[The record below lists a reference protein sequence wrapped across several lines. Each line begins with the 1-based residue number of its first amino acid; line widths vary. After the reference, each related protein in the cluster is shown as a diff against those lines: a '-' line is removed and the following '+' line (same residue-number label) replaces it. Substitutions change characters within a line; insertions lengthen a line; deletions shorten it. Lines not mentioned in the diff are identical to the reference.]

1 MADTK
6 KRDYFATGDSDE
18 EELGYDSE
26 VEESKGKAF
35 AGRSSKRRKL
45 SDDGSDGG
53 EDESDNE
60 GSTSFET
67 AMESVGNREDMD
79 GDKGDA
85 DQDATEPT
93 AADLEVK
100 ATTLAKDR
108 AKAAKKLAAAQKKV
122 SKTGVLYIS
131 RVPPF
136 MKPNTLK
143 NLLKGFAPS
152 GLERIFLTP
161 EEPTKHKS
169 RVKLGGNKKKQFLD
183 GWIEFVSKKE
193 AKLAADT
200 LNGQN
205 IGGKKGNY
213 YYDDVWNLKYLK
225 GFKWRHLTEQ
235 IANEN
240 AERDARLRAE
250 SVRERKETKEF
261 LRNVERSKMLD
272 GMEKKRIAKG
282 AAKMEED
289 KISEDR
295 PKKSREKEKSVFR
308 QSEVVDKVKKRNEA
322 PSADAQRVLSKIF

>member
-26 VEESKGKAF
+26 VEESKGKSF

-45 SDDGSDGG
+45 SDDELDGE

-60 GSTSFET
+60 GTTSFET
-67 AMESVGNREDMD
+67 ATESLGNREDVEE
-79 GDKGDA
+79 A
-85 DQDATEPT
+85 DIHDATEPT

-108 AKAAKKLAAAQKKV
+108 AKATKKLAAAQKKV

-152 GLERIFLTP
+152 GLERVFLTP
-161 EEPTKHKS
+161 EDPTKHKS

-250 SVRERKETKEF
+250 NVRERKETKEF

-272 GMEKKRIAKG
+272 GMEKKRKAKG
-282 AAKMEED
+282 GGKKDGHDLEQQA
-289 KISEDR
+289 EDR
-295 PKKSREKEKSVFR
+295 PKKSREKIMFR
-308 QSEVVDKVKKRNEA
+308 QSEAVDKVKKRNEA